1 MFKQKPEGHNP
12 QEWIEYHRSTVGRVP
27 NSVIAKA
34 IREMVSY
41 MRPYATDKDI
51 FYSDDLCI
59 AIWEEY
65 GNQHKNIGN
74 RITSMIEKYNLPI
87 RRVGTHN
94 KRALYS
100 IVLETVH

>member
-1 MFKQKPEGHNP
+1 MFAGDIVYTERILGVLDYSNSKS
-12 QEWIEYHRSTVGRVP
+12 WIKT
-27 NSVIAKA
+27 
-34 IREMVSY
+34 
-41 MRPYATDKDI
+41 YATDKDI